1 MSLSRSAKILIAV
14 LGVAFILA
22 IWLIGAFNGFVG
34 KEESVKTAWSQ
45 VETQY
50 QRRLDLIPNLVE
62 SVKGVMTQEQEVF
75 GKIAEA
81 RTRYASGATPEQ
93 KVAAANQMES
103 ALARLLVVMENYPQ
117 LRSTET
123 VQSLMAQLEGTENRI
138 TVARERYNESVE
150 GFNVMVRRF
159 PGNILAAVFGFEGKT
174 RFEAAEG
181 AENAPKVDLK
191 LTK

>member
-14 LGVAFILA
+14 LGVVAILA

-62 SVKGVMTQEQEVF
+62 SVKGIMTQEQEVF

-159 PGNILAAVFGFEGKT
+159 PGNILAAIFNFEGKT

>member
-1 MSLSRSAKILIAV
+1 MSLSRSTKIIIAI
-14 LGVAFILA
+14 LGVVALLA
-22 IWLIGAFNGFVG
+22 MWLVGSFNGFVS

-81 RTRYASGATPEQ
+81 RTRYTSGKTTED

-103 ALARLLVVMENYPQ
+103 ALARLLVIVENYPQ
-117 LRSTET
+117 LRSVET
-123 VQSLMAQLEGTENRI
+123 VQSLMAQLEGSENRI

-159 PGNILAAVFGFEGKT
+159 PGNILAAIFSFEGKT
-174 RFEAAEG
+174 RFEAAAG

-191 LTK
+191 LIK